1 MPDLAQGYSANV
13 VLNAGESV
21 RVSTSGQATVASAYG
36 APAGTT
42 TVTSSSQLFGPYSVP
57 VKLRVTAV
65 TGTANYAQP
74 VLVPATVD
82 PSTGQLAPP
91 ASVSGAGNGGDG
103 TVSVNNR
110 DGQGRVISYTQAGV
124 TYTVTYGPYG
134 VATESGGGY
143 IWTYNYD
150 AAGNLTSVTKA

>member
-1 MPDLAQGYSANV
+1 V
-13 VLNAGESV
+13 V
-21 RVSTSGQATVASAYG
+21 
-36 APAGTT
+36 
-42 TVTSSSQLFGPYSVP
+42 F
-57 VKLRVTAV
+57 
-65 TGTANYAQP
+65 
-74 VLVPATVD
+74 D
-82 PSTGQLAPP
+82 PSTSQQYAGDSP
-91 ASVSGAGNGGDG
+91 VSGAGNGGDG

-150 AAGNLTSVTKA
+150 AIGNLTGVTKA